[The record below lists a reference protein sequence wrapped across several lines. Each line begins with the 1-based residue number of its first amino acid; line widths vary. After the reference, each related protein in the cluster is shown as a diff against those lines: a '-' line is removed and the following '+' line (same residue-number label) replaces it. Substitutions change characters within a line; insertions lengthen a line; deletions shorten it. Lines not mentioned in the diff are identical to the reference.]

1 MGLDAPVQR
10 AQISSGVALADNAER
25 GTLSRLPITRLT
37 LIGSSSR
44 QI

>member
-25 GTLSRLPITRLT
+25 GTLSRLPITRST

>member
-25 GTLSRLPITRLT
+25 GTLKTVS
-37 LIGSSSR
+37 
-44 QI
+44 